1 MKMRRSVISLATA
14 ALILAAAPANA
25 MNCGVVLDEITKA
38 IAGHLT
44 MAPEKKAAMLRMA
57 MSTYDACAAGNTG
70 SAEQTRDL
78 LMKQLRE
85 SLGTPR

>member
-1 MKMRRSVISLATA
+1 MNSRHK
-14 ALILAAAPANA
+14 ALLVASASILLSAAPARA
-25 MNCGVVLDEITKA
+25 MNCGAVLDDITKA
-38 IAGHLT
+38 ISGHLT

-85 SLGTPR
+85 ALGAPK